1 MKTIKKRRNK
11 TRKTRRRKTRVK
23 KRRTILKRKRRK
35 NKTQRGGLAIPAYA
49 TMFDNKKQ
57 QDFCLLEGEFKNSK
71 FKYDRY
77 PMCWKREFFGN
88 VCVEPDSI
96 DPEEKLT
103 LENKGDMKCP
113 KINIKKKEKMREI
126 LTYLQNSNSAGSVS
140 RKSVQNRIEDE
151 DERSEYDDFATNLD
165 DSGPNSSKYYSIL
178 SRQPQ
183 LVSQFPQQHRYQ
195 SSQ

>member
-11 TRKTRRRKTRVK
+11 ARKTRRRKTRVK

-57 QDFCLLEGEFKNSK
+57 QDFCLLKGKFKNSK
-71 FKYDRY
+71 FKYDRN

-96 DPEEKLT
+96 DPEEKLI
-103 LENKGDMKCP
+103 LENNGDMKCP
-113 KINIKKKEKMREI
+113 EIDNNYQQEI
-126 LTYLQNSNSAGSVS
+126 LQYQQANNNTQSKSASSHS
-140 RKSVQNRIEDE
+140 RKDDE
-151 DERSEYDDFATNLD
+151 DERIEYGVFATNLH

-195 SSQ
+195 PSQ